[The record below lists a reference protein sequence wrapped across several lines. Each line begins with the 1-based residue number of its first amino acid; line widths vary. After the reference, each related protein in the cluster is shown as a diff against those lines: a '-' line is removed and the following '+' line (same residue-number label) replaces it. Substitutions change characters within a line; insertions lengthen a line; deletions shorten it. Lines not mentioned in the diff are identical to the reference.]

1 MDRNHRIPF
10 WLALV
15 ELYSDGYRYG
25 RHGDE
30 QLPYVFEQVVD
41 VLLTKRR
48 ERSQSPP
55 EHVIS
60 VCSDLACALMSNSV
74 FRHKI
79 ATHDLL
85 SYAMQHPTEH
95 LRTITTEQLQRGDT
109 NAPSSL
115 MLTAAA
121 DLIAET
127 FFDFVVKHNLA
138 DTMVLNAL

>member
-60 VCSDLACALMSNSV
+60 VCYDFQKSFAKTVCVAEQNACIYVCIQSRPALYV
-74 FRHKI
+74 PFPEIHQIK
-79 ATHDLL
+79 
-85 SYAMQHPTEH
+85 
-95 LRTITTEQLQRGDT
+95 
-109 NAPSSL
+109 
-115 MLTAAA
+115 
-121 DLIAET
+121 
-127 FFDFVVKHNLA
+127 
-138 DTMVLNAL
+138 